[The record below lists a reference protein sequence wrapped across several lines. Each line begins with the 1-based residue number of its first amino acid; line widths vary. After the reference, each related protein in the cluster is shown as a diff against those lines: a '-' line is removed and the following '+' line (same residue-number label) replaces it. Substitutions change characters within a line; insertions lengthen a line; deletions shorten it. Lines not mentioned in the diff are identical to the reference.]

1 MLEMLN
7 NTANWEISS
16 CKRGSCRPRANW
28 RNNQANLQN
37 TGLCYEESDATGLE
51 WNEWYHQNVSRYIHL
66 DVSRIGLLVNDVL
79 PNVSHGWPWH
89 WLFSPDLF
97 QFVDCEHHPVVQYEH
112 LPMINLKHREI
123 FSTILKKFFSQ
134 YGDSAVTPM
143 RSLLPNMNML
153 VVNIK
158 EVCILWDSDEHHV
171 LLLASDFG
179 AIYNWLT

>member
-79 PNVSHGWPWH
+79 PNVS
-89 WLFSPDLF
+89 WLTVTLIILTRSFPVCRLRTSSSGTIWTSPNDKS
-97 QFVDCEHHPVVQYEH
+97 ETSR
-112 LPMINLKHREI
+112 N
-123 FSTILKKFFSQ
+123 IL
-134 YGDSAVTPM
+134 Y
-143 RSLLPNMNML
+143 
-153 VVNIK
+153 NIK
-158 EVCILWDSDEHHV
+158 EVLFTVWRQCSNTNEE
-171 LLLASDFG
+171 SSP
-179 AIYNWLT
+179 